1 MYKIGEFSKI
11 VDIPVR
17 TLRFYDEY
25 GVLQP
30 SEIDNYT
37 GYRYYTEKDIKECKI
52 IKLLKSVDFTLDEI
66 AIYKNN
72 LNAEILDKK
81 QNEILERINLLKKKY
96 KRLSI
101 IKEEFQKIQNNDSYI
116 PKIYESKGEKILNK
130 KYDRRNIKKSI

>member
-1 MYKIGEFSKI
+1 MLKCSWKGDLEDLGGLIMYKIGEFSKI

-66 AIYKNN
+66 AI
-72 LNAEILDKK
+72 L
-81 QNEILERINLLKKKY
+81 
-96 KRLSI
+96 
-101 IKEEFQKIQNNDSYI
+101 
-116 PKIYESKGEKILNK
+116 
-130 KYDRRNIKKSI
+130 